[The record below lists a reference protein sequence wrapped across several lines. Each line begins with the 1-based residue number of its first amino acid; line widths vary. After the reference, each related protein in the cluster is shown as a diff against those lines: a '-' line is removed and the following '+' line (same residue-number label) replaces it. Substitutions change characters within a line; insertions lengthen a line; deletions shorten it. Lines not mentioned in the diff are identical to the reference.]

1 MEAPIAEIKP
11 NIKKAFE
18 LNLLIVGAIV
28 ALIIAILIYL
38 HIIVG
43 LDIFLDTF
51 GMLGIKISPLTLLG
65 QSIFLIIFITTL
77 LLILNYITLG
87 KITYTLYPDKLVY
100 SQSFFVV
107 HIHNKTVP
115 YSNIAKITY
124 KNRVFLNTSNIIL
137 ELTGMKENKVELS
150 FIDNSEEVVK
160 KIQDLIRRY
169 RANYY
174 AQYTQDYRYQNIM
187 DRF

>member
-18 LNLLIVGAIV
+18 LNLLLVGAIV
-28 ALIIAILIYL
+28 TLIIAILIYL

-51 GMLGIKISPLTLLG
+51 GMLGIKISPLILLG
-65 QSIFLIIFITTL
+65 QSIFFIIFITTL
-77 LLILNYITLG
+77 LLIINYITLG

-100 SQSFFVV
+100 SQSFFVM
-107 HIHNKTVP
+107 HIHDKVVP
-115 YSNIAKITY
+115 YANIAKITY
-124 KNRVFLNTSNIIL
+124 KNRVFLNTSNIVL
-137 ELTGMKENKVELS
+137 ELTGMKENRVELS
-150 FIDNSEEVVK
+150 FIDNSGEVIK
-160 KIQDLIRRY
+160 KIGDLIREY

-174 AQYTQDYRYQNIM
+174 AKYAQDYMYQSIM